1 MSTAV
6 NAAIIPFPRERV
18 VVDSARA
25 EANTPVPSTAGV
37 NTPDV
42 KPAVVT
48 SHMHLTRRGRI
59 VLTTLAAIPLIVA
72 AVVVA
77 LNGGGAVA
85 SNGDGPAASF
95 SHVTVSSGQ
104 SLWQIAER
112 VAPSADPRDVV
123 AAIVDLNQLQT
134 SMLMPGQRLAIPAEY
149 SH

>member
-1 MSTAV
+1 MSTAL

-18 VVDSARA
+18 AVDA
-25 EANTPVPSTAGV
+25 V
-37 NTPDV
+37 
-42 KPAVVT
+42 PAVKT
-48 SHMHLTRRGRI
+48 HIRLTRRGRV
-59 VLTTLAAIPLIVA
+59 VLTTLAAVPLIVG
-72 AVVVA
+72 AVVFA

-85 SNGDGPAASF
+85 SNGGGPAASF
-95 SHVTVSSGQ
+95 SHVTVSSGE

-134 SMLMPGQRLAIPAEY
+134 SMLMPGQRLAIPVEY

>member
-1 MSTAV
+1 MSTAL

-18 VVDSARA
+18 AADAARTSAR
-25 EANTPVPSTAGV
+25 
-37 NTPDV
+37 
-42 KPAVVT
+42 T
-48 SHMHLTRRGRI
+48 SARTVAKTHLHLTRRGRV
-59 VLTTLAAIPLIVA
+59 VLTTIAAVPLVVA
-72 AVVVA
+72 AAVFA

-85 SNGDGPAASF
+85 SNEGGASASF

-123 AAIVDLNQLQT
+123 AAIVDLNQLHT